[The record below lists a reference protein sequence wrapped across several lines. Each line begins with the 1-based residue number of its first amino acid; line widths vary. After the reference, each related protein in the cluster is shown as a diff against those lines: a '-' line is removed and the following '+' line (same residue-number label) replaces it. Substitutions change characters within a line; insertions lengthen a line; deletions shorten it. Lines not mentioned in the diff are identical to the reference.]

1 MHRQRRRF
9 ALAVLNSHIY
19 AVGGFDDSRGD
30 LKHVEYYDASSN
42 TWTEVK
48 PMQSCRYDFGAVALS
63 GYLYAVGGA
72 NGRRGSLNTV
82 ERFDPNTNEWSMVAP
97 LKHCR
102 GGVSVAVHCGK
113 IFAMNGMNEYMSIV
127 DSTECYNEVQDKWN
141 SQSACTQTARFSA
154 AAIVYP
160 PVIPLH
166 VKNLHHNGSVCHDQ
180 R

>member
-1 MHRQRRRF
+1 
-9 ALAVLNSHIY
+9 
-19 AVGGFDDSRGD
+19 
-30 LKHVEYYDASSN
+30 
-42 TWTEVK
+42 
-48 PMQSCRYDFGAVALS
+48 
-63 GYLYAVGGA
+63 
-72 NGRRGSLNTV
+72 
-82 ERFDPNTNEWSMVAP
+82 
-97 LKHCR
+97 
-102 GGVSVAVHCGK
+102 
-113 IFAMNGMNEYMSIV
+113 MNEYMSIV

>member
-1 MHRQRRRF
+1 MHC
-9 ALAVLNSHIY
+9 
-19 AVGGFDDSRGD
+19 
-30 LKHVEYYDASSN
+30 
-42 TWTEVK
+42 
-48 PMQSCRYDFGAVALS
+48 CRYDFGAVTLS

-82 ERFDPNTNEWSMVAP
+82 ERFDPTMNEWSMVAP

-127 DSTECYNEVQDKWN
+127 DSTECYNEVQDKW
-141 SQSACTQTARFSA
+141 SSLAACTHTARFSA

-166 VKNLHHNGSVCHDQ
+166 VKSLTHPGSVCHEQ
-180 R
+180 QQ